1 MKPFYRILTLLLSV
15 WIYCGVQTASATHF
29 MGVDITYECLGG
41 CIYRIYHNT
50 YYDCSGAATPTP
62 VGPNNAPPAPNINFV
77 GTGGTNCTDPVALG
91 TGWTFTS
98 YMEVTP
104 ICPTATTECDGT
116 PGQINGAA
124 EARYYRD
131 YDFCNV
137 NCTDY
142 LITWSSCCR
151 NYSITSGASGN
162 SIFSGLTEINL
173 AIQPCNSSPQFSNP
187 PVPYICQGQSFTFN
201 QGAFD
206 PDGDSLVYSL
216 GPCFNNNATTQVG
229 YAVGYSPTA
238 PLGPTWNVSINS
250 FTGDV
255 TMTPNPTGAIVT
267 GVMCVYVEEYR
278 NGVKIGEVF
287 RDMQITVIDCSA
299 FGQVNNPP
307 TIPGVIAT
315 SPNTSANGFNVNAC
329 ACQEVCIDI
338 PTADPDSGQT
348 WTLFTN
354 NNVQGVLYDQA
365 NPNVPVDT
373 ITSTALINGE
383 YCWTPTQTG
392 LYTLLLT
399 IKDDGCPIIGTNQY
413 TVVYNVGSCPTSNV
427 AVTSIV
433 GCYDVLFSLC
443 GGAAPNTRY
452 DWTGSGGL
460 SIQGDSTIYTYPGPG
475 TYNYT
480 LSIFDSLTNNTL
492 STTGAITLVN
502 TATADAGPD
511 ISVCPSQNGTIGT
524 PGLPGYTYQWSS
536 PGNQGFTSPTTDA
549 QPTVS
554 LNNGTTNP
562 ITLPFF
568 LEATDINGC
577 IDRDTV
583 LVTFS
588 PKPPSGFSINAPVC
602 VNDITTAVYSS
613 GQTVG
618 VTFNWNYA
626 GGTGTTIGPGPHQV
640 SWNTP
645 GVKNVS
651 LWVVRNG
658 CVSDTSVVP
667 VTVNAIP
674 TANFIVTSPV
684 CAGQPSQI
692 TYTGTAGGGAT
703 YQWDFD
709 GGSGTG
715 GQGPF
720 GATWTQPG
728 IKDVSLTVIENGC
741 VSPTTTQQITVN
753 QVPTSTF
760 AMQSTVCLDDQV
772 QITYTGTG
780 TGLGGFAWNFDGG
793 QIVSGSGPGPYIVE
807 WATPGVKTVCLQT
820 EENGCISTLTCNN
833 IQVLDPPDADIAP
846 VSNQCFDGNSVNFVY
861 TGDANATTY
870 AWNFGADANPAISS
884 SATPGPVSY
893 TNPGPKTVSL
903 VVTRNG
909 CVSDTAFVNFEVVP
923 DPEAPFTF
931 SSGASCQDVGVAF
944 QYTGTPVGPNQ
955 TYLWDFGQ
963 GAIPAS
969 SSQSNPGTVNYA
981 SGGNKSVTL
990 TVNYRGCIDQTT
1002 EQVTIYESPQA
1013 NAGPDKEFCDGEGG
1027 VQVTASVSG
1036 GTPAYFYD
1044 WTCDDPG
1051 NCGISNAFA
1060 QSPFMNPD
1068 ITLATDTVV
1077 YYYQVTDVNGCKSNV
1092 DSVRVTVKAKPIIDA
1107 GPDRNICAEGPGQ
1120 FLSGGPAANNNAPLP
1135 FTYQWSPAIG
1145 LNDANVPN
1153 PFARPDTTTIYTLV
1167 VTSTNGCTSEVTTLD
1182 TLSTTTVHVNALPIA
1197 EAGADTAIC
1206 LDDAVQLAG
1215 SASGGGPNYS
1225 YAWTPAMPGTID
1237 DPTSPSPNVSPE
1249 FTTTFFLVVSSNGC
1263 DSYADS
1269 VEVIVDTKPTL
1280 SPGSDES
1287 ICQGDSVRLDGLASG
1302 DPFGSQYSYEWTPT
1316 VGLSDPGQ
1324 GDPLAG
1330 PKQTTT
1336 YTVVATSEHGCGSDA
1351 KSILVTVES
1360 TPIVF
1365 ILKPD
1370 TVVCEGDEIN
1380 LFADHGFKTPSAT
1393 PVVYDWQPQD
1403 GSIISSPFVK
1413 SIQIV
1418 PTTTTIYSVTATAPS
1433 GCATTDEV
1441 LVTVN
1446 PRVEATLSADTTQF
1460 CEGLATRLYA
1470 AGGLGNAEVQWLPST
1485 GLDDS
1490 TSFNPF
1496 ASPSENTTYQVVITE
1511 GACSDTAAVSLTIN
1525 PAPIPD
1531 YFASQ
1536 DAGCAGLEVSFMENA
1551 TNGTNFLWDFGDG
1564 SPVNNEVNPSHV
1576 YAEPGS
1582 YPVTLTAVGPGG
1594 CEADITKTVVEVSDG
1609 AFADFSSSPE
1619 AMNEIPLPGAT
1630 VQFTDLSANG
1640 VSWYWD
1646 FGDGNVSTAQNP
1658 THTYAQA
1665 GEYGVSLT
1673 VTDGN
1678 GCTSTIQYGPYIIFN
1693 PDLMIPNLF
1702 SPNGDGTNDRFVVQ
1716 YTGNESFM
1724 LEIFD
1729 RWGRTVFT
1737 SDAVQD
1743 AWEGQDSGGG
1753 LAREGVY
1760 YYSLQIGE
1768 RMYNGHVTLLR

>member
-1 MKPFYRILTLLLSV
+1 LAEGPETVILTLDTLN
-15 WIYCGVQTASATHF
+15 CFGGSAT
-29 MGVDITYECLGG
+29 
-41 CIYRIYHNT
+41 
-50 YYDCSGAATPTP
+50 
-62 VGPNNAPPAPNINFV
+62 
-77 GTGGTNCTDPVALG
+77 
-91 TGWTFTS
+91 
-98 YMEVTP
+98 
-104 ICPTATTECDGT
+104 
-116 PGQINGAA
+116 
-124 EARYYRD
+124 
-131 YDFCNV
+131 
-137 NCTDY
+137 
-142 LITWSSCCR
+142 
-151 NYSITSGASGN
+151 
-162 SIFSGLTEINL
+162 
-173 AIQPCNSSPQFSNP
+173 
-187 PVPYICQGQSFTFN
+187 
-201 QGAFD
+201 
-206 PDGDSLVYSL
+206 
-216 GPCFNNNATTQVG
+216 
-229 YAVGYSPTA
+229 
-238 PLGPTWNVSINS
+238 
-250 FTGDV
+250 
-255 TMTPNPTGAIVT
+255 
-267 GVMCVYVEEYR
+267 
-278 NGVKIGEVF
+278 
-287 RDMQITVIDCSA
+287 
-299 FGQVNNPP
+299 
-307 TIPGVIAT
+307 
-315 SPNTSANGFNVNAC
+315 
-329 ACQEVCIDI
+329 
-338 PTADPDSGQT
+338 
-348 WTLFTN
+348 
-354 NNVQGVLYDQA
+354 
-365 NPNVPVDT
+365 
-373 ITSTALINGE
+373 
-383 YCWTPTQTG
+383 
-392 LYTLLLT
+392 LT
-399 IKDDGCPIIGTNQY
+399 IQDPFK
-413 TVVYNVGSCPTSNV
+413 
-427 AVTSIV
+427 
-433 GCYDVLFSLC
+433 
-443 GGAAPNTRY
+443 
-452 DWTGSGGL
+452 
-460 SIQGDSTIYTYPGPG
+460 
-475 TYNYT
+475 
-480 LSIFDSLTNNTL
+480 
-492 STTGAITLVN
+492 
-502 TATADAGPD
+502 ADAGPD
-511 ISVCPSQNGTIGT
+511 LTLCSGQQATVGATSVPDVAYNWQAAF
-524 PGLPGYTYQWSS
+524 GLQPPY
-536 PGNQGFTSPTTDA
+536 NIA
-549 QPTVS
+549 QPTVGLS
-554 LNNGTTNP
+554 TLSTLSYNYLLTT
-562 ITLPFF
+562 
-568 LEATDINGC
+568 TDLLNGC
-577 IDRDTV
+577 VDSDTV
-583 LVTFS
+583 NVTYVPLPKANFTMASDICVDATTTITFS
-588 PKPPSGFSINAPVC
+588 QIQVPGLVYNWDFDNPSL
-602 VNDITTAVYSS
+602 VNGS
-613 GQTVG
+613 G
-618 VTFNWNYA
+618 A
-626 GGTGTTIGPGPHQV
+626 GPYVV

-645 GVKNVS
+645 GIKTVTLFVEDQGCLSPVITKTITVHPIPTSTFLATATVCANQSSQVTYTGSASPNAIFTWDFDGGTGGTGTGPFNVQWNTPGTKTIS
-651 LWVVRNG
+651 LMVEEFG
-658 CVSDTSVVP
+658 CVSNTTIQQVV
-667 VTVNAIP
+667 VNEVP
-674 TANFIVTSPV
+674 TADFNAQSSV
-684 CAGQPSQI
+684 CEGDQSVI
-692 TYTGTAGGGAT
+692 TYTGTATANAGYA
-703 YQWDFD
+703 WDFD
-709 GGSGTG
+709 GGTIISGTAG
-715 GQGPF
+715 
-720 GATWTQPG
+720 
-728 IKDVSLTVIENGC
+728 
-741 VSPTTTQQITVN
+741 
-753 QVPTSTF
+753 
-760 AMQSTVCLDDQV
+760 
-772 QITYTGTG
+772 
-780 TGLGGFAWNFDGG
+780 
-793 QIVSGSGPGPYIVE
+793 GPYTVS
-807 WATPGVKTVCLQT
+807 WPFAGAKTVCLQVQ
-820 EENGCISTLTCNN
+820 ENGCISSLVCETVNVQATP
-833 IQVLDPPDADIAP
+833 VAGIAP
-846 VSNQCFDGNSVNFVY
+846 VSNQCFNGNSFDFVY
-861 TGDANATTY
+861 TGDANVTSY
-870 AWNFGADANPAISS
+870 AWLFGADATPAIST
-884 SATPGPVSY
+884 SATPPSVSY
-893 TNPGPKTVSL
+893 LNPGIKTVAL

-909 CVSDTAFVNFEVVP
+909 CVSDTAFATFEVVE
-923 DPEAPFTF
+923 DPVSDFSASTTGACFEECITYNFTGY
-931 SSGASCQDVGVAF
+931 SPGIQM
-944 QYTGTPVGPNQ
+944 

-963 GAIPAS
+963 DATPAS
-969 SSQSNPGTVNYA
+969 SSQPAPPCVDYNSSGT
-981 SGGNKSVTL
+981 KTVTL
-990 TVNYRGCIDQTT
+990 TVNFKGCVDQSVQT
-1002 EQVTIYESPQA
+1002 VTIHP
-1013 NAGPDKEFCDGEGG
+1013 GPIVNGGGDVAFCDGEGG
-1027 VQVTASVSG
+1027 AQIDASVTG
-1036 GTPAYFYD
+1036 GTTPYYYS
-1044 WTCDDPG
+1044 WWCQDPTGAACGLSG
-1051 NCGISNAFA
+1051 NFIEDPIVNPIVTPNA
-1060 QSPFMNPD
+1060 PD
-1068 ITLATDTVV
+1068 SMV
-1077 YYYQVTDVNGCKSNV
+1077 YYFQVTDFNGCTSNI
-1092 DSVRVTVKAKPIIDA
+1092 DSVTAIVKAKPKMDA
-1107 GPDRNICAEGPGQ
+1107 GPDVAICKEGPGA
-1120 FLSGGPAANNNAPLP
+1120 FLQGGVSSDNRAPLP
-1135 FTYQWSPAIG
+1135 IDYQWLPATG
-1145 LNDANVPN
+1145 LNNPNVPN
-1153 PFARPDTTTIYTLV
+1153 PFARPAETTIYTLLG
-1167 VTSTNGCTSEVTTLD
+1167 TSVNGCASEVTTLD
-1182 TLSTTTVHVNALPIA
+1182 TLSTVTVHVNDLPVA

-1206 LDDAVQLAG
+1206 LNDSVQLAG
-1215 SASGGGPNYS
+1215 SASMAGPNYS
-1225 YAWTPAMPGTID
+1225 YTWTPAIAGTID
-1237 DPTSPSPNVSPE
+1237 DPNSPSPFVKPS
-1249 FTTTFFLVVSSNGC
+1249 FTTTYYLVVTSNGC

-1287 ICQGDSVRLDGLASG
+1287 ICQGDSVKLNGLASG

-1418 PTTTTIYSVTATAPS
+1418 PATTTIYSVTATAPS